1 MRLSFMFNIITPNRM
16 KRFFALIICLL
27 MSVCFITANGNA
39 ENNLFN
45 GKKKIV
51 VLDPGHGG
59 HDKGAQGADGAFEK
73 AITLSLA
80 RMIATELGS
89 KYRAALTRDDD
100 YLLGIPDRTAIANH
114 RGADLFISIHVGG
127 SFLHKASGITVYY
140 FKEMSGSDITFKGA
154 TSETYN
160 SDNDLTTWDN
170 IQKRHV
176 TRSRALAKSM
186 QTQINDRIKHMETR
200 IEGAPLVVLSGADMP
215 AILIEIGY
223 ISNPGEEKKLCDT
236 RILSE
241 FAKAISKAIDNFLS
255 EKN

>member
-1 MRLSFMFNIITPNRM
+1 MFNIIISNRM

-27 MSVCFITANGNA
+27 MSVCFMITNGNA
-39 ENNLFN
+39 ENDLFD

-59 HDKGAQGADGAFEK
+59 HDKGAEGADGAFEK

-89 KYRAALTRDDD
+89 KYRAVLTRADD
-100 YLLGIPDRTAIANH
+100 YLLGIPDRTAVANH

-140 FKEMSGSDITFKGA
+140 FKEMSESDITFKGA
-154 TSETYN
+154 TSKTYN

-176 TRSRALAKSM
+176 TRSKALAKSM

-223 ISNPGEEKKLCDT
+223 ISNPGEEKKLRDT
-236 RILSE
+236 QILSE

>member
-1 MRLSFMFNIITPNRM
+1 MFNIITLNRM

-27 MSVCFITANGNA
+27 MAVCFMMTNVNA

-89 KYRAALTRDDD
+89 KYRAALTRADD
-100 YLLGIPDRTAIANH
+100 YLLGIQDRTAVANH

-127 SFLHKASGITVYY
+127 SFLHKASGITIYY
-140 FKEMSGSDITFKGA
+140 FKEMSVSDI
-154 TSETYN
+154 
-160 SDNDLTTWDN
+160 DRITWDN

-176 TRSRALAKSM
+176 TRSKALAKSM

-255 EKN
+255 EKEQ

>member
-1 MRLSFMFNIITPNRM
+1 MAT
-16 KRFFALIICLL
+16 
-27 MSVCFITANGNA
+27 NGNA

-45 GKKKIV
+45 GEKKII

-59 HDKGAQGADGAFEK
+59 YDKGARGAARGVDGAFEK
-73 AITLSLA
+73 TITLSLA

-89 KYRAALTRDDD
+89 KYRASITRTDD
-100 YLLGIPDRTAIANH
+100 YLLGIPDRTAVANH
-114 RGADLFISIHVGG
+114 MEADLFISIHVGG
-127 SFLHKASGITVYY
+127 SFLHKATGITVYY
-140 FKEMSGSDITFKGA
+140 FKEMLGHDIIFNGA
-154 TSETYN
+154 RSKIYN
-160 SDNDLTTWDN
+160 SGNDQTTWDD
-170 IQKRHV
+170 IQKRHI
-176 TRSRALAKSM
+176 TRSRALAKSV

-215 AILIEIGY
+215 AILVEIGY

-255 EKN
+255 EKKQ